1 MNRKFH
7 LQSLG
12 HHSQVADVINSPD
25 GSVGPRVVV
34 PPQNPVLHLRR
45 DALRLHE
52 RLRLILVN
60 DLLNLYYCNLLIYYK
75 VIERK

>member
-1 MNRKFH
+1 MYSQFD
-7 LQSLG
+7 LEGLG
-12 HHSQVADVINSPD
+12 HHSQVADVIDTPD